1 MFSPKINFSCGA
13 VQPGDEL
20 LAIDG
25 ISLEL
30 VGGLAEVYQLLRSQ
44 NGTLRLELVPT
55 KGEGRK
61 RHEEDPLRRANR
73 ERWEKKNEMGNV
85 ELWHRLILQRQ
96 QQRGGIRPRA
106 GSAFE
111 ANGQMEDGKN
121 GGIAKQKYSEIW
133 PKHRSASP
141 GRKGGET
148 KRGLKRGNPKW
159 GYNPPKPQSTQFI
172 HSILPNPFLRR
183 SFSYSFHLAPQISP
197 SSCQFPSSSWSVA
210 FGGFD

>member
-1 MFSPKINFSCGA
+1 M
-13 VQPGDEL
+13 
-20 LAIDG
+20 
-25 ISLEL
+25 
-30 VGGLAEVYQLLRSQ
+30 YQLLRSQ

-111 ANGQMEDGKN
+111 ANGQMEQKENGKN

-183 SFSYSFHLAPQISP
+183 SFSYSFHWPSKYPLLLVNFLLPAGLLLLADLIDDLGG
-197 SSCQFPSSSWSVA
+197 SSRNEGRIVLQMDIPA
-210 FGGFD
+210 GK